1 MSFFVSKNVLIAYG
15 TRYGSTE
22 EIPIKFKQTL
32 EKNGFNADLINLK
45 VKSKKIP
52 NITSY
57 SGVLIGSGIRIGKW
71 TKEAKK
77 FLKTNIKT
85 INDNK
90 KLVGIYLSSG
100 EASDPVKK
108 PEAVEKYLNKVFNE
122 LGLNLG
128 DHILYAA
135 FGGVFDLSETSK
147 LGWFNKKMLNMAAS
161 DDPNIVLNERN
172 DQRDWD
178 QINTFLENFISRIQ

>member
-15 TRYGSTE
+15 IRYGSTE
-22 EIPIKFKQTL
+22 EISIKFKQTL
-32 EKNGFNADLINLK
+32 EENGFNVDLINLK
-45 VKSKKIP
+45 AKSKKILS
-52 NITSY
+52 ITSY

-71 TKEAKK
+71 TKEAKM

-108 PEAVEKYLNKVFNE
+108 PEAIEKYLNKVFNE

-128 DHILYAA
+128 DHILYDA

-172 DQRDWD
+172 DQA
-178 QINTFLENFISRIQ
+178 